1 MGLLGIYTDL
11 VFWGG
16 EDMTVDQNCQK
27 STFFLIAIFKPSFY
41 SSNTFTLNIPFFC
54 SKFQKVSEA

>member
-16 EDMTVDQNCQK
+16 EDAAYAEVVGLGKEGGKELDQSC
-27 STFFLIAIFKPSFY
+27 
-41 SSNTFTLNIPFFC
+41 
-54 SKFQKVSEA
+54 